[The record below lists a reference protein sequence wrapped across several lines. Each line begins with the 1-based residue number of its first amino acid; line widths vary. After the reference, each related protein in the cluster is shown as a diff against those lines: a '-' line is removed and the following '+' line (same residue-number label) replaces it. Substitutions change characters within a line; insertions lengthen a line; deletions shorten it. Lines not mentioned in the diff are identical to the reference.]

1 MPRGPSLDDS
11 GLLLTAVIAGQG
23 AGLLPAAMVAL
34 DVEEGRLVRLA
45 KPTHMETF
53 AYYLVY
59 PETNHDNPKISALR
73 DWILSAASA

>member
-1 MPRGPSLDDS
+1 
-11 GLLLTAVIAGQG
+11 VIAGQG

-34 DVEEGRLVRLA
+34 DVNERRLVKLA

-59 PETNHDNPKISALR
+59 PEEKHCNLKVSALR
-73 DWILSAASA
+73 DWILGAAST